1 MNFDYPDRFSSKY
14 FQVAVEAVARNRQR
28 SSFINGYKMTVADD
42 LDSLKTYD
50 NFSQMLLGTPRMFT
64 DLGRECQAIGY
75 C

>member
-1 MNFDYPDRFSSKY
+1 
-14 FQVAVEAVARNRQR
+14 
-28 SSFINGYKMTVADD
+28 MTVADD